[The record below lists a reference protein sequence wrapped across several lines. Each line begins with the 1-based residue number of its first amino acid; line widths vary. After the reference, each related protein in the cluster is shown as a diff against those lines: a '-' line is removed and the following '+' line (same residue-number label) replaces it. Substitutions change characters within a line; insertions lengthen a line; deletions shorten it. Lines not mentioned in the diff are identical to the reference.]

1 MDWFLIDILGG
12 RAGGV
17 VGVSTLGGWAGVCTG
32 DGGGAVVGGR
42 WEITLV
48 AAGDFYLGSGWVFCC
63 SVEYVGVGCDYL
75 GRKMSRMRV
84 RASKHWLC
92 SVAGTS
98 LMAHD
103 RKWSAWTMPSSGV
116 VVGLV
121 RYEWQNLM
129 VSLIR
134 TALVVVSTT
143 LL

>member
-1 MDWFLIDILGG
+1 MGGSCVCGVGSGVGRMVSERMRCTNGCSGMDWFLIDILGG

-32 DGGGAVVGGR
+32 DGGGAVAGGR

-63 SVEYVGVGCDYL
+63 SVEYVGVGCGYL

-92 SVAGTS
+92 
-98 LMAHD
+98 H
-103 RKWSAWTMPSSGV
+103 
-116 VVGLV
+116 
-121 RYEWQNLM
+121 NN
-129 VSLIR
+129 
-134 TALVVVSTT
+134 ST
-143 LL
+143 